1 VPNFIKNNQ
10 QPRKRK
16 AKIKEGITAQ
26 KNPCQGFTSFSLAVQ
41 SKYMPSIGFA
51 LYLFDK
57 AGKPECYKGLKT
69 YILWW
74 FKRHMTEVPLTLL
87 HQSLNY
93 VMECGVT
100 NLFCNIEQGIEGG
113 LC

>member
-1 VPNFIKNNQ
+1 MPRLHFIQFGCSVEIYAFNWFCSVVV
-10 QPRKRK
+10 R
-16 AKIKEGITAQ
+16 
-26 KNPCQGFTSFSLAVQ
+26 
-41 SKYMPSIGFA
+41 
-51 LYLFDK
+51 K